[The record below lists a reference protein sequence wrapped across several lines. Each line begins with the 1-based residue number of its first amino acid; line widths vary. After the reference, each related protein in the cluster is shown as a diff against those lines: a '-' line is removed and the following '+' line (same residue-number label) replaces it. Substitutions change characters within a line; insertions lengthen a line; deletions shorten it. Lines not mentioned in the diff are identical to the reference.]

1 MAIKL
6 EMLRIFRTVAEQGTL
21 AGAANALG
29 RTPSALSMMLAQLE
43 DELGAPL
50 FETDRK
56 NRLTPLGE
64 LVLAESTH
72 ATDTFDR
79 SRDAI
84 RRYVSSTAG
93 TVRIITVP
101 SAAVTLLPER
111 IAAFSRQHPDVRL
124 EISDADS
131 RSVRRR
137 IRLEEADIGIVTS
150 TPDAPEEGTVVQQD
164 DLGIVFRKGGE
175 IAQRLAAGD
184 EPSWSLARLEP
195 FIDNAL
201 CALVRNGDV
210 EVIREQCTLEARNTT
225 ALLSFVREGLGATIL
240 PEGAV
245 AHQGSE
251 IGFARPADPLA
262 QRQLRMIRNPDRR
275 LSPVAEAFWKLIA
288 ERAQSSCTSTSTSR
302 DSTVQGR

>member
-6 EMLRIFRTVAEQGTL
+6 GMLRVFRTVAEQGTL
-21 AGAANALG
+21 AGAADALG

-43 DELGAPL
+43 EELGAPL

-64 LVLAESTH
+64 LVLAESTN

-79 SRDAI
+79 SQEAI

-93 TVRIITVP
+93 TVRIVTVP
-101 SAAVTLLPER
+101 SATVTMLPER
-111 IAAFSRQHPDVRL
+111 ISAFSQQHPLVRL

-137 IRLEEADIGIVTS
+137 IRLEEADIGIVTT
-150 TPDAPEEGTVVQQD
+150 TPDAPEEGSVVLQD
-164 DLGIVFRKGGE
+164 DLGIVFRQGGE
-175 IAQRLAAGD
+175 ISQKIRAGKQ
-184 EPSWSLARLEP
+184 PSWSFARLEP
-195 FIDNAL
+195 FIGNAL
-201 CALVRNGDV
+201 CALVENATVR
-210 EVIREQCTLEARNTT
+210 EVLANCTLEARNTT

-240 PEGAV
+240 PEGAI
-245 AHQGSE
+245 AHQSEE
-251 IGFARPADPLA
+251 IGFARPCDPVA

-275 LSPVAEAFWKLIA
+275 LSPVAEEFWRCCQNA
-288 ERAQSSCTSTSTSR
+288 WQNA
-302 DSTVQGR
+302 

>member
-6 EMLRIFRTVAEQGTL
+6 EMLRVFRTVAEQGTL
-21 AGAANALG
+21 AGASDALG
-29 RTPSALSMMLAQLE
+29 RTPSALSMMLTQLE
-43 DELGAPL
+43 EELGAPL

-79 SRDAI
+79 SQDAI

-93 TVRIITVP
+93 TVRIVTVP
-101 SAAVTLLPER
+101 SATVTLLPER
-111 IAAFSRQHPDVRL
+111 IAEFSRLHPAVRL

-137 IRLEEADIGIVTS
+137 IRLEEADIGIVTT
-150 TPDAPEEGTVVQQD
+150 TPDAPDEGSVVLQD
-164 DLGIVFRKGGE
+164 DLGIVSRKGGTISGKVRVGE
-175 IAQRLAAGD
+175 

-195 FIDNAL
+195 FIGNAL
-201 CALVRNGDV
+201 CDLVDNAD
-210 EVIREQCTLEARNTT
+210 IREVWAGCTLEARNTT
-225 ALLSFVREGLGATIL
+225 ALLSFVREGLGATVL
-240 PEGAV
+240 PEGAI
-245 AHQGSE
+245 AHQSE
-251 IGFARPADPLA
+251 ELGFIRPVDPAA

-275 LSPVAEAFWKLIA
+275 LSPVAEEFWRCCLDAWLKP
-288 ERAQSSCTSTSTSR
+288 
-302 DSTVQGR
+302 

>member
-1 MAIKL
+1 MTLKL
-6 EMLRIFRTVAEQGTL
+6 EMLRVFRTVAEQGTL

-43 DELGAPL
+43 EELGAPL

-93 TVRIITVP
+93 TVRIVTVP
-101 SAAVTLLPER
+101 SATVTLLPER
-111 IAAFSRQHPDVRL
+111 IATFARLHPDVRL
-124 EISDADS
+124 EISDTDS
-131 RSVRRR
+131 GSVRRGV
-137 IRLEEADIGIVTS
+137 RLEEADIGIVTT
-150 TPDAPEEGTVVQQD
+150 TPEAPDEGTVVQQD
-164 DLGIVFRKGGE
+164 DLGIVFRKGGA
-175 IAQRLAAGD
+175 IAGKLAAGKT
-184 EPSWSLARLEP
+184 PSWSLVRIEP
-195 FIDNAL
+195 FIGNAL
-201 CALVRNGDV
+201 CALVDNS
-210 EVIREQCTLEARNTT
+210 EVRIRLDACTLQARNTT

-245 AHQGSE
+245 KHQGNE
-251 IGFARPADPLA
+251 IGFVKPVDPVA
-262 QRQLRMIRNPDRR
+262 QRQLRMIRNPERR
-275 LSPVAEAFWKLIA
+275 LSPVAEAFWRLVLEKEGVL
-288 ERAQSSCTSTSTSR
+288 SPTLGP
-302 DSTVQGR
+302 V

>member
-6 EMLRIFRTVAEQGTL
+6 EMLRVFRTVAEQGTL
-21 AGAANALG
+21 AAAANALG

-43 DELGAPL
+43 EELGAPL

-56 NRLTPLGE
+56 NRLSPLGE

-79 SRDAI
+79 SQEAI

-93 TVRIITVP
+93 TVRIVTVP
-101 SAAVTLLPER
+101 SATVNLLPER
-111 IAAFSRQHPDVRL
+111 ISAFSLKHPDVRL
-124 EISDADS
+124 EIGDADS

-150 TPDAPEEGTVVQQD
+150 TPDAPEEGTVVLQD
-164 DLGIVFRKGGE
+164 DLGIVFRQGGE
-175 IAQRLAAGD
+175 ISKKVEAGI
-184 EPSWSLARLEP
+184 EPSWSFARLEP
-195 FIDNAL
+195 FIGNAL
-201 CALVRNGDV
+201 CDLVANEDV
-210 EVIREQCTLEARNTT
+210 KDVWATCTLEARNTT

-245 AHQGSE
+245 THQGAE
-251 IGFARPADPLA
+251 IGFTRPADPLA

-275 LSPVAEAFWKLIA
+275 LSPVAEEFWNYCQNA
-288 ERAQSSCTSTSTSR
+288 WSR
-302 DSTVQGR
+302 T